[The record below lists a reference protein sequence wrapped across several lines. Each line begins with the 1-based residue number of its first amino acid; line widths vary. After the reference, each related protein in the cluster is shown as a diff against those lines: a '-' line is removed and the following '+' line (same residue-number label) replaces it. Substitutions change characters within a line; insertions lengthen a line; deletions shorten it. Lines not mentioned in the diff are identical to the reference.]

1 MLLHNEFEK
10 IAKINELA
18 GKTTFT
24 HTEEIN
30 RLKESLQKARAEL
43 VLIKKNSPATS
54 PFEQTKTIKLIN
66 DLTKQ
71 IRSVEL
77 ERKSSVIES
86 LNQLDNEEELTE
98 DMLKAK
104 LEYELVTQKI
114 EKNFEEL
121 EAFTDCNFRLI
132 LVSDPVL
139 LQEYA
144 DFLVQ
149 KQ

>member
-1 MLLHNEFEK
+1 M
-10 IAKINELA
+10 
-18 GKTTFT
+18 
-24 HTEEIN
+24 
-30 RLKESLQKARAEL
+30 
-43 VLIKKNSPATS
+43 
-54 PFEQTKTIKLIN
+54 
-66 DLTKQ
+66 
-71 IRSVEL
+71 
-77 ERKSSVIES
+77 IES

-121 EAFTDCNFRLI
+121 EAFTDCNFWLI